1 MGASTVMWTTPD
13 PCLMLSESDS
23 IFYTNFEFCEKKII
37 DILKIYQS
45 TKKAVWDDKKSK
57 KYLHILEDGASS
69 K

>member
-45 TKKAVWDDKKSK
+45 TKKAV
-57 KYLHILEDGASS
+57 
-69 K
+69 